1 MFRRLSHIVLVLL
14 LLSACGRQKGYSPV
28 LLNSDSLCNVRPDSA
43 LVLLQQLSLL
53 TRGLSPC
60 AQDRAS
66 QRGYSKN
73 DVVEIMKKG
82 ERSIGRSKKGE
93 LQYRYV
99 LNRNTVIQN
108 VKDKKIITIF
118 SDMPATSIHVK
129 GYKIPW
135 R

>member
-1 MFRRLSHIVLVLL
+1 MFTKSLYIKVYSIHYLLGGTVVFTNNRLTRILFD
-14 LLSACGRQKGYSPV
+14 GGYISNDGYVNTYNARPNDF
-28 LLNSDSLCNVRPDSA
+28 LWPEEEDSLDMAKENPF
-43 LVLLQQLSLL
+43 
-53 TRGLSPC
+53 
-60 AQDRAS
+60 
-66 QRGYSKN
+66 

>member
-14 LLSACGRQKGYSPV
+14 LLSACGRQKGYSPL

-60 AQDRAS
+60 AQ
-66 QRGYSKN
+66 
-73 DVVEIMKKG
+73 
-82 ERSIGRSKKGE
+82 
-93 LQYRYV
+93 
-99 LNRNTVIQN
+99 N